1 MSQAQQI
8 KERIRTLMAEEFQ
21 KDASVIDDETPFD
34 HYDVDSLQAAQLIAA
49 IEDEFE
55 IFVTDEDLPKINTL
69 NALADVVMRE
79 LGDG

>member
-8 KERIRTLMAEEFQ
+8 KERIRILMAEEFQ
-21 KDASVIDDETPFD
+21 KDASVISDDTPFD
-34 HYDVDSLQAAQLIAA
+34 HYDVDSLQAAQLVAA